1 MKKGLTAL
9 LFFVMWF
16 ALFPQTGQAAA
27 GGTSIYL
34 DGNKLELSKNGQVQN
49 INGSVMIPIR
59 VVVEEL
65 GYVVDWEKKTRTVTI
80 QQQDT
85 VMKLVVDQS
94 TALVNGTKI
103 QMPVAS
109 KLVSDTVIVPL
120 RFLGEQMGLSVSWD
134 NQLKTVY
141 LVTPAGG
148 NGGETSPGDGGDG
161 DTGTPPGDTDSGTQ
175 PGQTDNLAN
184 VGGISFSDNRL
195 MIAVDQNVTPNIFT
209 MANPQRV
216 VIDLPNTK
224 FADTFSSG
232 YYLDSTQ
239 NGFIDITEYPEV
251 SKVRY
256 SLYSNNPSTVRIVLD
271 MNVVKMGE
279 LINENDGLIIL
290 DLNKE
295 VSNPGSNGK
304 KLVVIDAGHGGK
316 DPGAISVT
324 GKKEKDFNL
333 AVTLKVQEL
342 LKKETNIDFVLTR
355 SSDTYPSLSDR
366 VKIANDLNADLFI
379 SIHANAGSATASG
392 VETYYTRSESLA
404 LAKVMHKY
412 LVASSGLT
420 DRGVRSK
427 SLHVTRETKM
437 PAVLLECGYLSN
449 KSDNAKLYTEDFQD
463 RVAAGI
469 VKGIK
474 EYLGLQ

>member
-1 MKKGLTAL
+1 M
-9 LFFVMWF
+9 FFVMWF
-16 ALFPQTGQAAA
+16 ALFPQAGQAAA
-27 GGTSIYL
+27 GETSIYL
-34 DGNKLELSKNGQVQN
+34 DGNKLELSKNGQVQS

-59 VVVEEL
+59 VVVEKL

-103 QMPVAS
+103 KMPVAP
-109 KLVSDTVIVPL
+109 KLVSDTVIIPL
-120 RFLGEQMGLSVSWD
+120 RFVGEQMGLTVSWD
-134 NQLKTVY
+134 NQLKAVY
-141 LVTPAGG
+141 LVTPPAAEPDD
-148 NGGETSPGDGGDG
+148 GETSPGNSGDPG
-161 DTGTPPGDTDSGTQ
+161 STPGNTDSGNE

-195 MIAVDQNVTPNIFT
+195 LIAVDQNVKPTIFT
-209 MANPQRV
+209 MSNPERIV
-216 VIDLPNTK
+216 LDLPNTK
-224 FADTFSSG
+224 FADTFQTG
-232 YYLDSTQ
+232 QNLDSTQ
-239 NGFIDITEYPEV
+239 NGFIDITEYPDV
-251 SKVRY
+251 AKVRY
-256 SLYSNNPSTVRIVLD
+256 SLYNNNPSTVRIVLD

-279 LINENDGLIIL
+279 LINDNDGLIIL

-304 KLVVIDAGHGGK
+304 KLVVIDAGHGGT

-324 GKKEKDFNL
+324 GKKEKEFNL

-392 VETYYTRSESLA
+392 VETYYTRADSLA
-404 LAKVMHKY
+404 LAKVMHKH

-437 PAVLLECGYLSN
+437 PAILLECGYLSN
-449 KSDNAKLYTEDFQD
+449 KSDNAKLFTEDFQD
-463 RVAAGI
+463 RVAEGI

>member
-1 MKKGLTAL
+1 MKKGLAAVM
-9 LFFVMWF
+9 FFVMWF
-16 ALFPQTGQAAA
+16 ALFPQIGQAAT
-27 GGTSIYL
+27 GGASIYL
-34 DGNKLELSKNGQVQN
+34 DGNKLALSTNGQVQN
-49 INGSVMIPIR
+49 VNGSIMIPIR

-85 VMKLVVDQS
+85 VLKLVVDQS

-103 QMPVAS
+103 QMPAAP
-109 KLVSDTVIVPL
+109 KLVSDTVLVPL
-120 RFLGEQMGLSVSWD
+120 RFVGEQMGLSVSWD
-134 NQLKTVY
+134 NQKKAVY
-141 LVTPAGG
+141 ILTPPVDNG
-148 NGGETSPGDGGDG
+148 NGTSPGGDNG
-161 DTGTPPGDTDSGTQ
+161 NGSNPDNPGTQ
-175 PGQTDNLAN
+175 PEQPDNLAN

-195 MIAVDQNVTPNIFT
+195 LIAVDQNVTPNVFT
-209 MANPQRV
+209 MSGPDRII
-216 VIDLPNTK
+216 IDLPNTK
-224 FADTFSSG
+224 FSDTFSTG
-232 YYLDSTQ
+232 QMLDSNQ
-239 NGFIDITEYPEV
+239 NGYIETSEYPEV

-256 SLYSNNPSTVRIVLD
+256 ALFSSNPSTIRIVLD

-279 LINENDGLIIL
+279 LINNNDGLIIL

-295 VSNPGSNGK
+295 ATIPGGNGK

-324 GKKEKDFNL
+324 KKKEKDFNL
-333 AVTLKVQEL
+333 AVALKVQEL
-342 LKKETNIDFVLTR
+342 LKKEQDIDFVLTR

-379 SIHANAGSATASG
+379 SIHANAGSSTATG
-392 VETYYTRSESLA
+392 VETYYTRADSLA

-412 LVASSGLT
+412 LVSSSGLT

-437 PAVLLECGYLSN
+437 PAVLLEAGYLSN
-449 KSDNAKLYTEDFQD
+449 KNDDAKLYTEDFQN